1 MVADNT
7 AKFGNVTT
15 GIHGGELPKFAGD
28 HGSKE
33 WWRLQHVKK
42 EDPQIQSRLLLKQT

>member
-7 AKFGNVTT
+7 AKFGNVTI

-28 HGSKE
+28 QGSKE
-33 WWRLQHVKK
+33 WWRM
-42 EDPQIQSRLLLKQT
+42 QS